1 MMPTYDVLIAGYG
14 PTGMLAAALL
24 GRDGHRV
31 GVFERYDTLYNLPR
45 VGIVHDDVL
54 RMFQEIG
61 VIDRVWPSTHFLP
74 VYEMAK
80 NGRVLLSSD
89 VAPMAT
95 HGWPEYISIYQP
107 AFEGEL
113 DRIVKAQPSV
123 GVFQGERVT
132 AVEEDADGVTITVQ
146 NKDGRQRKARGR
158 YLIASDGGNSFI
170 RQALDIPY
178 ENLGFDQNWLVIDG
192 RAKHGHA
199 HLPPMRQLCEPEQ
212 PGVTLHMGPHHQR
225 WSFMIFAGES
235 PEDAVK
241 PDSVWRR
248 LNRPE
253 GATPD
258 DLELIRVASY
268 KFQSLYAERWRVGRV
283 FLAGDA
289 AHQMPPFLAQGLCSG
304 FRDAHNLAWKLDLV
318 LRGLASDSFLDNYEA
333 ERGPNAR
340 ATIVESMRV
349 GQHVNER
356 DPEKVRKRD
365 EQLMA
370 LQGEKSRSG
379 PKTQLIAFRVP
390 GFEQGFVAQKRD
402 GVRGAG
408 DAFVQARVRRG
419 EREGR
424 FDELAGYGWMIV
436 SRNGDP
442 QAALSAEDRSQ
453 WASLGGKFIGIGAG
467 SGSDALADVE
477 GQYGRLMDHYG
488 CDVIVKRP
496 DYYIFGACPSVG
508 ELPALMADLRAQ
520 LKGSVH

>member
-1 MMPTYDVLIAGYG
+1 MYDVLIVGYG

-24 GRDGHRV
+24 GRAGHRV
-31 GVFERYDTLYNLPR
+31 AVFERHKTLYNLPR

-61 VIDRVWPSTHFLP
+61 CIERVWPHTFFLP

-89 VAPMAT
+89 VSPNAT

-113 DRIVKAQPSV
+113 DRLVKAQPSV
-123 GVFQGERVT
+123 SVFQGERVS
-132 AVEEDADGVTITVQ
+132 AIAQNLEHVEITVEGDTGVRRVQ
-146 NKDGRQRKARGR
+146 GR
-158 YLIASDGGNSFI
+158 YLIGSDGGNSFVRETLGI
-170 RQALDIPY
+170 TY
-178 ENLGFDQNWLVIDG
+178 EDLGFDQNWLVIDG
-192 RAKHGHA
+192 KAKNPRPG
-199 HLPPMRQLCEPEQ
+199 LPAMRQFCEPEQ
-212 PGVTLHMGPHHQR
+212 PGVTLRMGPQHRR
-225 WSFMIFAGES
+225 WSFMIFPGET

-241 PDSVWRR
+241 PESVWRR
-248 LNRPE
+248 LDRPE

-258 DLELIRVASY
+258 EYELIRVASY

-318 LRGLASDSFLDNYEA
+318 LKGLAPDKFLDAYEA

-365 EQLMA
+365 EQLVA
-370 LQGEKSRSG
+370 LQAQKDAARGQK
-379 PKTQLIAFRVP
+379 QLIAFRVP
-390 GFEQGFVAQKRD
+390 GFQAGFVAKN
-402 GVRGAG
+402 GARGAG
-408 DAFVQARVRRG
+408 DALVQGEVRRNG
-419 EREGR
+419 QRGR
-424 FDELAGYGWMIV
+424 FDDIAGYGFMIV
-436 SRNGDP
+436 ARGGDP
-442 QAALSAEDRSQ
+442 AVALSQQDRNYWQ
-453 WASLGGKFIGIGAG
+453 SLGGRFVQ
-467 SGSDALADVE
+467 LADKENGADTIVDTG
-477 GQYGRLMDHYG
+477 GQYGRLMDEYG

-496 DYYIFGACPSVG
+496 DYYIFGACPTLR
-508 ELPALMADLRAQ
+508 ELPALLADLRSQ
-520 LKGSVH
+520 LA

>member
-1 MMPTYDVLIAGYG
+1 MYDVLIVGYG

-24 GRDGHRV
+24 GRAGHRV
-31 GVFERYDTLYNLPR
+31 AVFERHKTLYNLPR

-61 VIDRVWPSTHFLP
+61 CIERVWPHTFFLP

-89 VAPMAT
+89 VSPNAT

-113 DRIVKAQPSV
+113 DRLVKAQPSV
-123 GVFQGERVT
+123 SVFQDERVS
-132 AVEEDADGVTITVQ
+132 AIAQNLEHVEITVEGDTGVRRVQ
-146 NKDGRQRKARGR
+146 GR
-158 YLIASDGGNSFI
+158 YLIGSDGGNSFVRETLGI
-170 RQALDIPY
+170 TY
-178 ENLGFDQNWLVIDG
+178 EDLGFDQNWLVIDG
-192 RAKHGHA
+192 KAKNPRPG
-199 HLPPMRQLCEPEQ
+199 LPAMRQFCEPEQ
-212 PGVTLHMGPHHQR
+212 PGVTLRMGPQHRR
-225 WSFMIFAGES
+225 WSFMIFPGET

-241 PDSVWRR
+241 PESVWRR
-248 LNRPE
+248 LDRPE

-258 DLELIRVASY
+258 EYELIRVASY

-318 LRGLASDSFLDNYEA
+318 LKGLAPDKFLDAYEA

-365 EQLMA
+365 EQLVA
-370 LQGEKSRSG
+370 LQAQKDAARGQK
-379 PKTQLIAFRVP
+379 QLIAFRVP
-390 GFEQGFVAQKRD
+390 GFQAGFVAKN
-402 GVRGAG
+402 GARGAG
-408 DAFVQARVRRG
+408 DALVQGEVRRNG
-419 EREGR
+419 QRGR
-424 FDELAGYGWMIV
+424 FDDIAGYGFMIV
-436 SRNGDP
+436 ARGGDP
-442 QAALSAEDRSQ
+442 AVALSQQDRNYWQ
-453 WASLGGKFIGIGAG
+453 SLGGRFVQ
-467 SGSDALADVE
+467 LADKENGTDTIVDTG
-477 GQYGRLMDHYG
+477 GQYGRLMDEYG
-488 CDVIVKRP
+488 CDVIVKRT
-496 DYYIFGACPSVG
+496 DHYIFGACPMLR
-508 ELPALMADLRAQ
+508 ELPALLADLRSQ
-520 LKGSVH
+520 LA

>member
-1 MMPTYDVLIAGYG
+1 MYDVLIAGYG

-24 GRDGHRV
+24 GRAGHRV
-31 GVFERYDTLYNLPR
+31 GVFERYKTLYNLPR

-113 DRIVKAQPSV
+113 DLIVKAQPSV
-123 GVFQGERVT
+123 AVFQGERVIG
-132 AVEEDADGVTITVQ
+132 VEQNDACVTITTQ
-146 NKDGRQRKARGR
+146 DEDGHQRKAQGR
-158 YLIASDGGNSFI
+158 YLIAADGGNSFV
-170 RQALDIPY
+170 RPALGVPY
-178 ENLGFDQNWLVIDG
+178 ENLGFDQDWLVIDG

-225 WSFMIFAGES
+225 WSFMIFKGES

-241 PDSVWRR
+241 PESVWRR

-268 KFQSLYAERWRVGRV
+268 KFQSLYAERWRVGRA

-304 FRDAHNLAWKLDLV
+304 FRDAHNLAWKLDWV
-318 LRGLASDSFLDNYEA
+318 LRGVASDAFLNSYEA

-370 LQGEKSRSG
+370 MQAEKQRSG

-390 GFEQGFVAQKRD
+390 GFSAGFIARA
-402 GVRGAG
+402 GGRVRGAG
-408 DAFVQARVRRG
+408 DALLQARVQRNG
-419 EREGR
+419 PEGR
-424 FDELAGYGWMIV
+424 FDDLVGNGLMILG
-436 SRNGDP
+436 RNGDP
-442 QAALSAEDRSQ
+442 AAALSEADRAT
-453 WASLGGKFIGIGAG
+453 WRSLGGRIVEFGDK
-467 SGSDALADVE
+467 E
-477 GQYGRLMDHYG
+477 GQVVDAEGRYGRLMDEYG

-496 DYYIFGACPSVG
+496 DFAIFGACPTAR
-508 ELPALMADLRAQ
+508 ELPALIADMREQ
-520 LKGSVH
+520 LHA